1 MDNGRWRK
9 RTSRVRCEWLMFTA
23 ADCGEPSPAEISEP
37 IGAANSTNRI
47 RLNFETKYPFKYC
60 RTFGHASHVI
70 SDTTVILRGENGQ
83 WDEIANEK

>member
-9 RTSRVRCEWLMFTA
+9 RTSRVRCEWLTFNEWLIFTA

-60 RTFGHASHVI
+60 RTLGRASHVI
-70 SDTTVILRGENGQ
+70 SDTTGT
-83 WDEIANEK
+83 